1 MVCYFFLP
9 NFCNY
14 GCSGGSGLSGRVFW
28 GSSGSV
34 PVVFR
39 GQCSG
44 EFLACSWFHRHPEK
58 SGEDRSL
65 RL

>member
-1 MVCYFFLP
+1 MVCYFFCLIFVIMGVP
-9 NFCNY
+9 GGPVCQG
-14 GCSGGSGLSGRVFW
+14 GC
-28 GSSGSV
+28 SGSV